1 MKKPLFNIIC
11 CSFDSTVNGALK
23 SLVTAINCNPILI
36 DNYEMILEKIRK
48 EEITALLLDEFIYY
62 KEKKCH
68 IKKIFKNY
76 TYKLPA
82 IFCLESLHESEDY
95 HPYKQYLRKPINIV
109 TLKNHLSP
117 YLADKK
123 LIQDSP
129 VIKIGDFNFDKNLNI
144 LVDGNN
150 NKINLTNLESR
161 LLATFLQNFNKAL
174 SEEFLLKNVWGYSA
188 DVNSN
193 TIKTH
198 IWRLR
203 KKIAKKSSSKFSL
216 ETTNKGYVLKN

>member
-1 MKKPLFNIIC
+1 MKKPLFNIVC
-11 CSFDSTVNGALK
+11 CSVDSTVNDALK
-23 SLVTAINCNPILI
+23 SLITAINCNPILT
-36 DNYEMILEKIRK
+36 DNYETIVEKIK
-48 EEITALLLDEFIYY
+48 KKEITALLLDEFIYY

-82 IFCLESLHESEDY
+82 IFLLESLHESQDY

-117 YLADKK
+117 YLSDKK
-123 LIQDSP
+123 LIKDSA
-129 VIKIGDFNFDKNLNI
+129 VIKIGDFNFDKSLNI
-144 LVDGNN
+144 LVDKNN
-150 NKINLTNLESR
+150 NKINLTYLESR
-161 LLATFLQNFNKAL
+161 LIVTFLQNFNKSL
-174 SEEFLLKNVWGYSA
+174 SEDFLLKNVWGYSP

-216 ETTNKGYVLKN
+216 ETTNKGYVFKK

>member
-1 MKKPLFNIIC
+1 MKKPLFNIVC
-11 CSFDSTVNGALK
+11 CSVDSTVNDALK
-23 SLVTAINCNPILI
+23 SLITAINCNPILT
-36 DNYEMILEKIRK
+36 DNYETIVEKIK
-48 EEITALLLDEFIYY
+48 KKEITALLLDEFIYY

-82 IFCLESLHESEDY
+82 IFLLESLHESQDY

-117 YLADKK
+117 YLSDKK
-123 LIQDSP
+123 LIKDSA

-144 LVDGNN
+144 LVDKNN
-150 NKINLTNLESR
+150 NKINLTYLESR
-161 LLATFLQNFNKAL
+161 LIVTFLQNFNKSL
-174 SEEFLLKNVWGYSA
+174 SEDFLLKNVWGYSP

-216 ETTNKGYVLKN
+216 ETTNKGYVFKK

>member
-129 VIKIGDFNFDKNLNI
+129 VIEIGDFNFDKNLNI